1 LDRAT
6 YDWHQ
11 ERPAPCGQLHAAILT
26 PVTLPPYV
34 RARIVDG
41 IEAGIVAHLPYARA
55 VASRAIDPRC
65 RGADREDL
73 IAWGVLRLMQA
84 GRKMQPLT
92 ARLPARAERGVPVT
106 LLGRRVPERWRS
118 SKGSTVGESGLRGRA
133 RGRP

>member
-1 LDRAT
+1 MDRAT

-34 RARIVDG
+34 RARIVNE

-65 RGADREDL
+65 SGADRENL
-73 IAWGVLRLMQA
+73 IAWGVLGLVQATGRTQRL
-84 GRKMQPLT
+84 T
-92 ARLPARAERGVPVT
+92 
-106 LLGRRVPERWRS
+106 S
-118 SKGSTVGESGLRGRA
+118 
-133 RGRP
+133 